1 MKIIV
6 RLFTLIMLL
15 NINLNAQAPKF
26 SNDFLNIG
34 VGARGMGMS
43 GAVTAST
50 KDVTAAYWNPASLVG
65 IESNLQVGAQHAEW
79 FAGIGSYDY
88 VGFGKKLDNDGK
100 SFASLSIIRMAI
112 DKIPNTLRLRG
123 PDGSIDYSKIEEFSV
138 ADYAFIASYGR
149 KLNEK
154 IKVGANAKV
163 IHRTFGSF
171 AKAWGFGLDASMNYK
186 LSDKLNFA
194 LMARDISTTFN
205 AYKFSFTADEKAI
218 LQQTSN
224 SIPVSSVEYTLPKFI
239 GGLSYKLDLSSKM
252 GLLSELDL
260 EFSGNGTA
268 SSLLATDKFNID
280 PRIGFEVNYGKNIFL
295 RLGAGNFQR
304 PLKDDNSGSRDFSF
318 YPTAGIGLKMKKIA
332 IDYAMSNVAST
343 GVGLYSHYFSAFL
356 NF

>member
-50 KDVTAAYWNPASLVG
+50 NDVTAAYWNPASLVG

-123 PDGSIDYSKIEEFSV
+123 SKSEFKIGKSI
-138 ADYAFIASYGR
+138 
-149 KLNEK
+149 
-154 IKVGANAKV
+154 
-163 IHRTFGSF
+163 
-171 AKAWGFGLDASMNYK
+171 
-186 LSDKLNFA
+186 
-194 LMARDISTTFN
+194 
-205 AYKFSFTADEKAI
+205 
-218 LQQTSN
+218 
-224 SIPVSSVEYTLPKFI
+224 
-239 GGLSYKLDLSSKM
+239 
-252 GLLSELDL
+252 
-260 EFSGNGTA
+260 
-268 SSLLATDKFNID
+268 
-280 PRIGFEVNYGKNIFL
+280 
-295 RLGAGNFQR
+295 
-304 PLKDDNSGSRDFSF
+304 
-318 YPTAGIGLKMKKIA
+318 
-332 IDYAMSNVAST
+332 
-343 GVGLYSHYFSAFL
+343 
-356 NF
+356 